1 MTNLC
6 CKEHD
11 VFWQYSTSE
20 FSHCSRNKGSKV
32 VETKMSNV
40 RETRASLV
48 YATPNKFINKQL
60 NLLFYTMFANQQ
72 IQNFHP
78 GTSKNFI

>member
-1 MTNLC
+1 MTNLYS
-6 CKEHD
+6 KEHD

-20 FSHCSRNKGSKV
+20 FSHCNRNKGSKV

-48 YATPNKFINKQL
+48 YATRNKFINKQL
-60 NLLFYTMFANQQ
+60 NLLFYTMFTNQQ

-78 GTSKNFI
+78 GTPKNLI